1 MRGLHLLKELK
12 RAGQVVDADDV
23 RHDIECLVL
32 VRELR
37 LLVQIMHVVRGQ
49 LEHSTSGVRRGMQ
62 PSK

>member
-1 MRGLHLLKELK
+1 MRGLHLLEELK
-12 RAGQVVDADDV
+12 RASQVVDADDV
-23 RHDIECLVL
+23 RHDIERLVL

-49 LEHSTSGVRRGMQ
+49 LEHSASGVRRGMQ